1 MDVFELK
8 KDKLLIPPS
17 DVLGSALIIEKL
29 YGKNNIKGSTLVS
42 TNPNDKYAVSLLSA
56 KQAHIHS
63 KGKVALALEPKMK
76 EEVLKIISIL
86 KKKSSK

>member
-17 DVLGSALIIEKL
+17 DVLGCALIVERL
-29 YGKNNIKGSTLVS
+29 YGKNTIQGSTVIS
-42 TNPNDKYAVSLLSA
+42 TTPKDKYAVSLLSE
-56 KQAHIHS
+56 KQARIHS
-63 KGKVALALEPKMK
+63 KGKVGRLLEPKQK
-76 EEVLKIISIL
+76 DEILKIISIL